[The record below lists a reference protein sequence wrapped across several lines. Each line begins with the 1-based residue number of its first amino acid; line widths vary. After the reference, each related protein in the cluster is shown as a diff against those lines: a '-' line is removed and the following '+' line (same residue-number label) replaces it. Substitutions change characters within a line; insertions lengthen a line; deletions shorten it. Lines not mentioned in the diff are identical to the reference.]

1 MPNIFVFDHPMYFS
15 GSSGVLTSPNAKE
28 PILNSANIT
37 ASVFTEQDITTSGSV
52 IFNESNFSGS
62 INVANGKWLIQKV
75 GDAVTITPSGSFNI
89 TGSIGVSQ
97 TFTGQQDITIGG
109 KFSAKEIKT
118 EFISASVIFQS
129 GSTKFGDTT
138 DDKHPFTGS
147 VSVGNISRS
156 LYLTIPNIDGSG
168 PIVYDINQ
176 IKNEPFPSPPYNQ
189 TQPITEYA
197 GANLIAPFSANQRYN
212 RKCFAKKSISITTN
226 VVTFNAESASA
237 PRSND
242 TSLFEQLPVTS
253 ENDFMF
259 FRNGMIM
266 EQDALSIQQ
275 SGSLF
280 LLTINSAGL
289 GYELDS
295 TDEIIA
301 WGKFN
306 S

>member
-1 MPNIFVFDHPMYFS
+1 MANIFVFNHPMILS
-15 GSSGVLTSPNAKE
+15 GSGGLSTNPDSTQAITNA
-28 PILNSANIT
+28 ANIT
-37 ASVFTEQDITTSGSV
+37 ASVFTDQDISTTGNP

-62 INVANGKWLIQKV
+62 IDVADGKWLIQKV

-97 TFTGQQDITIGG
+97 TFTGQQNLVVGG
-109 KFSAKEIKT
+109 KFSAKKIQT
-118 EFISASVIFQS
+118 EFVSASIIFSS

-138 DDKHPFTGS
+138 DDNHPFTGS
-147 VSVGNISRS
+147 VSVGDSGRTLS
-156 LYLTIPNIDGSG
+156 LTIPHTGSAEPITYNITEFRN
-168 PIVYDINQ
+168 I
-176 IKNEPFPSPPYNQ
+176 PFPTPPYNT
-189 TQPITEYA
+189 TQPVTEYA

-212 RKCFAKKSISITTN
+212 RKCFAKKASSITSTIA
-226 VVTFNAESASA
+226 TFNAETASA
-237 PRSND
+237 PRSD
-242 TSLFEQLPVTS
+242 DPSLFEQLPNTS

-280 LLTINSAGL
+280 LLTIVPGNL